1 MSNWKGTCLLVES
14 FLQRAHK
21 KLEGSRG
28 LDRLCTCKSSILA
41 TTYTVTF
48 TLNRKKKTQTKKTM
62 QAQIINFLNDYYT
75 QRITGNNKEVT
86 DNKISVYYIFNKSDD
101 DRYML
106 IKEKRIL
113 DGLAQK
119 YLVDFGWE
127 TECNYLVYEADEWW
141 SFHFNGRILLYIK
154 KTKNEEKKEEE
165 DVNVGCSSSFYLI
178 I

>member
-1 MSNWKGTCLLVES
+1 
-14 FLQRAHK
+14 
-21 KLEGSRG
+21 
-28 LDRLCTCKSSILA
+28 
-41 TTYTVTF
+41 
-48 TLNRKKKTQTKKTM
+48 
-62 QAQIINFLNDYYT
+62 
-75 QRITGNNKEVT
+75 
-86 DNKISVYYIFNKSDD
+86 
-101 DRYML
+101 ML

-154 KTKNEEKKEEE
+154 KTKNEEKNEEE